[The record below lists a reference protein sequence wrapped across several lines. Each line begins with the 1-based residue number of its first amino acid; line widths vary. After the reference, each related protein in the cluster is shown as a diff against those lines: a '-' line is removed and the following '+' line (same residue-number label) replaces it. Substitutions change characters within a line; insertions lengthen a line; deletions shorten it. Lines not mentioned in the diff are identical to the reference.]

1 MMGGLKTSLKCE
13 SHNMQEIS
21 RLPKGT
27 ANGWF
32 ENLSLYVQE
41 ISIQVG

>member
-13 SHNMQEIS
+13 SHNMQKIS

-27 ANGWF
+27 ANGRF
-32 ENLSLYVQE
+32 ENLDL
-41 ISIQVG
+41 